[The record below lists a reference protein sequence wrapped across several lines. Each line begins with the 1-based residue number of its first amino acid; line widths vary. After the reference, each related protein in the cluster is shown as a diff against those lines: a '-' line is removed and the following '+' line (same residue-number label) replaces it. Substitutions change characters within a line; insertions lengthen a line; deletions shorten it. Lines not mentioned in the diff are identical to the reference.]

1 MTETSRQ
8 GRGGDGL
15 YRKRGI
21 WHFRLKDWTGRR
33 RIVSSKTTNHS
44 KAKQIRR
51 EMEEDLDKGSNPFG
65 AGKETFAAAAK
76 RWMDRRSLDAAS
88 ETNRARKARIRNVNS
103 VLGELQLGRFN
114 GDVLRQYQILRS
126 EKLKPASVNAET
138 KIIISVLKENHLWL
152 RIAEDFKPLRE
163 PKTIGRKLKPAEL
176 EKLMRVSEERQD
188 ISVIFLV
195 LRFVL
200 ETGIRH
206 KEARMLRVGSIDLDA
221 PAVRVARDTTKTDAG
236 DRLIPLTLA
245 GAQTAQQ
252 LLARAASL
260 GANRPDHYVFPATRF
275 VDGRR
280 VPDPTKPQESFKDA
294 WQTLRRLADVD
305 PRLRLH
311 DLRHH
316 VQTDMAAAGV
326 PGAVAMRLM
335 GWKSPAMLKRY
346 EHLEDEELRS
356 GIDRM
361 EAFRAARVEPA
372 PKPPHRAAVI
382 QMPARLPRNAS

>member
-1 MTETSRQ
+1 MAEKSRQ

-15 YRKRGI
+15 YRKDGI
-21 WHFRLKDWTGRR
+21 WYFRLIDWTGRR
-33 RIVSSKTTNHS
+33 RIVSSKTRIYS
-44 KAKQIRR
+44 EAKQIRH
-51 EMEEDLDKGSNPFG
+51 DLEADLEKGVNPFG
-65 AGKETFAAAAK
+65 AGKEKFESAAE
-76 RWMDRRSLDAAS
+76 RWLERRALDAAS
-88 ETNRARKARIRNVNS
+88 ETTRARRARIANVNK
-103 VLGELQLGRFN
+103 VLGALELGRFN

-126 EKLKPASVNAET
+126 EKVKSSTVNAET
-138 KIIISVLKENHLWL
+138 KIIVSVLKENRLWL

-163 PKTIGRKLKPAEL
+163 PKTIGRKLKPSEL

-195 LRFVL
+195 LRLLL

-206 KEARMLRVGSIDLDA
+206 KEVRMLRIGSVDLDA
-221 PAVRVARDTTKTDAG
+221 QLISIARDTTKTDAG
-236 DRLIPLTLA
+236 NRIIPLTA
-245 GAQTAQQ
+245 VGFEVVQQ

-260 GANRPDHYVFPATRF
+260 GADRPDHYLFPATRF
-275 VDGRR
+275 IDGRR
-280 VPDPTKPQESFKDA
+280 VPDPTTPQESFRDS
-294 WQTLRRLADVD
+294 WQTLRRLAGVD

-346 EHLEDEELRS
+346 EHLEDEELRY
-356 GIDRM
+356 GMERM
-361 EAFRAARVEPA
+361 QAFRAARAEPS
-372 PKPPHRAAVI
+372 PKPPQRAVVI
-382 QMPARLPRNAS
+382 QMPAKQPRNAG